1 MTSRK
6 AKIFSLSTQW
16 VPASIDTIIGKKEIL
31 IKRQKVLT
39 YYINN
44 EFEQKYVIEF
54 VLRIIEIPM

>member
-1 MTSRK
+1 MTQLLEK
-6 AKIFSLSTQW
+6 MIQNVKNEAN
-16 VPASIDTIIGKKEIL
+16 KEIL

-44 EFEQKYVIEF
+44 EFEHKYVIEF